1 MNGVFLIIN
10 YKDMK
15 IENFGEKQMKL
26 FNRKPKDKIK
36 VATAFTLKGLTKQVI
51 QLEQKGFIKQ
61 GEIQSVMFDGTNMGF
76 QQAMIKKAS
85 K

>member
-1 MNGVFLIIN
+1 
-10 YKDMK
+10 
-15 IENFGEKQMKL
+15 MKL

-61 GEIQSVMFDGTNMGF
+61 GEIQSDMFDGTIITYK
-76 QQAMIKKAS
+76 QAMIKKAS
-85 K
+85 E

>member
-36 VATAFTLKGLTKQVI
+36 VASAFTLKGLTKQVI

-85 K
+85 

>member
-1 MNGVFLIIN
+1 
-10 YKDMK
+10 
-15 IENFGEKQMKL
+15 MKL

-61 GEIQSVMFDGTNMGF
+61 GEIQNDMFKGTIIAYN
-76 QQAMIKKAS
+76 QAMVKKAS
-85 K
+85 E

>member
-1 MNGVFLIIN
+1 MFDSIDFFCYYSLIE
-10 YKDMK
+10 MK
-15 IENFGEKQMKL
+15 ENETMKL

-61 GEIQSVMFDGTNMGF
+61 GEIQSAMFDGTIVAYK
-76 QQAMIKKAS
+76 QAMIKKAS
-85 K
+85 E

>member
-1 MNGVFLIIN
+1 
-10 YKDMK
+10 
-15 IENFGEKQMKL
+15 MKL

-36 VATAFTLKGLTKQVI
+36 VATALTLKGLTKQVI

-61 GEIQSVMFDGTNMGF
+61 GEIQSAMFDGTITAYK
-76 QQAMIKKAS
+76 QAMIKKAS

>member
-1 MNGVFLIIN
+1 
-10 YKDMK
+10 
-15 IENFGEKQMKL
+15 MKL

-61 GEIQSVMFDGTNMGF
+61 GEIQNVILEGTTMVYK
-76 QQAMIKKAS
+76 QVMIKKVS
-85 K
+85 EWYV

>member
-1 MNGVFLIIN
+1 
-10 YKDMK
+10 
-15 IENFGEKQMKL
+15 MKL

-61 GEIQSVMFDGTNMGF
+61 GEIQSIVLEGTSMGF

-85 K
+85 E

>member
-85 K
+85 E

>member
-10 YKDMK
+10 YEDTE
-15 IENFGEKQMKL
+15 IEIKEIQMKL

-61 GEIQSVMFDGTNMGF
+61 GEIQSDMLEGTTMVYK
-76 QQAMIKKAS
+76 QAMVKKAS
-85 K
+85 E

>member
-1 MNGVFLIIN
+1 MIIN
-10 YKDMK
+10 YKDME

-51 QLEQKGFIKQ
+51 KLEQKGFIKQ

-85 K
+85 

>member
-1 MNGVFLIIN
+1 
-10 YKDMK
+10 
-15 IENFGEKQMKL
+15 MKL

-61 GEIQSVMFDGTNMGF
+61 GEIQNVILEGTTMAYKQVMV
-76 QQAMIKKAS
+76 KKVS